1 MHTQFGRS
9 ALGLSFSSEHKGKT
23 MKKVLFASTALVATA
38 GVAAADV
45 ALSGSAEMGVF
56 GGDMVNS
63 SGVVV
68 DREAQFHTDIDVTFT
83 LSGESD
89 GGITFGAAVDL
100 DENSAFTPEDNGGIA
115 IFISGDFGT
124 LTMGDTDGALDWAM
138 TEAAVGN
145 AGSIQ
150 DNETGHTGYVGSYLD
165 GAYDGQ
171 ILRYDY
177 SFGDFAF
184 AASVEMDDSG
194 VRDNGYAIGARYN
207 GSFAG
212 GSYGVGIGYQV
223 ATPRDGW
230 MLGNING
237 DIFTAVTTAADFG
250 DEVDDVTAMGV
261 SANVALDSGFSFGVT
276 YTQYEAEGDNSAPG
290 VSFDTTH
297 VGVGAGYTFDAI
309 TVSANYGMIE
319 VDNLGE
325 FTGYGLAA
333 AYDLGGGLSAHL
345 GYGSS
350 DVDYDGPFGTG
361 SATINT
367 WSFGLA
373 MSF

>member
-9 ALGLSFSSEHKGKT
+9 ALGFSFSSEHKGKT

-38 GVAAADV
+38 GIAAADV
-45 ALSGSAEMGVF
+45 ALSGYAEMGVA
-56 GGDMVNS
+56 GSDSM
-63 SGVVV
+63 
-68 DREAQFHTDIDVTFT
+68 ETQFHTDIDVTFT

-100 DENSAFTPEDNGGIA
+100 DEAANIGSGDPASDSDGVA
-115 IFISGDFGT
+115 VFISGDFGT

-145 AGSIQ
+145 AGSIA
-150 DNETGHTGYVGSYLD
+150 DNETGHQGYLGSYLD

-194 VRDNGYAIGARYN
+194 MRDNGYALGARYSMDF
-207 GSFAG
+207 GG
-212 GSYGVGIGYQV
+212 GSVTVGAGYQM
-223 ATPRDGW
+223 ATYISSDTPPATLNIATIQIDDY
-230 MLGNING
+230 LGVPT
-237 DIFTAVTTAADFG
+237 DY
-250 DEVDDVTAMGV
+250 EVEVTAMGI
-261 SANVALDSGFSFGVT
+261 SAAVTLDSGLSAAVA
-276 YTQYEAEGDNSAPG
+276 YTQFDADYSAGDGEMTHLGLG
-290 VSFDTTH
+290 V
-297 VGVGAGYTFDAI
+297 GYTFDAV
-309 TVSANYGMIE
+309 TVSANYGMF
-319 VDNLGE
+319 DGE
-325 FTGYGLAA
+325 FFPGQEIDESGFGVAA

-350 DVDYDGPFGTG
+350 DIGGT
-361 SATINT
+361 NT
-367 WSFGLA
+367 NAGTSNSWSFGLA

>member
-1 MHTQFGRS
+1 
-9 ALGLSFSSEHKGKT
+9 

-45 ALSGSAEMGVF
+45 ALSGYAEMGVY
-56 GGDMVNS
+56 GGDSM
-63 SGVVV
+63 
-68 DREAQFHTDIDVTFT
+68 ETQFHTDIDVTFT

-100 DENSAFTPEDNGGIA
+100 DENDAFTPSTAGGIA
-115 IFISGDFGT
+115 VFISGDFGT

-150 DNETGHTGYVGSYLD
+150 DNETGHAGYLGSYLD

-177 SFGDFAF
+177 SFGDFSF
-184 AASVEMDDSG
+184 AASVEMDDTG
-194 VRDNGYAIGARYN
+194 ARDTGYAIGARYGMDFGGGSFTVGAGYQMATYAAN
-207 GSFAG
+207 GSGELNIATIQIDDYLGVPAG
-212 GSYGVGIGYQV
+212 YLV
-223 ATPRDGW
+223 
-230 MLGNING
+230 
-237 DIFTAVTTAADFG
+237 
-250 DEVDDVTAMGV
+250 EVTAMGI
-261 SANVALDSGFSFGVT
+261 SATVALDSGLTAGVA
-276 YTQYEAEGDNSAPG
+276 YTQFDADYAAGDGEATHLGLG
-290 VSFDTTH
+290 V
-297 VGVGAGYTFDAI
+297 GYTFDAI
-309 TVSANYGMIE
+309 TVSANYGMF
-319 VDNLGE
+319 DGE
-325 FTGYGLAA
+325 FFPGQDIDESGFGMAA

-350 DVDYDGPFGTG
+350 DIGGTNSNAG
-361 SATINT
+361 TSNS

>member
-1 MHTQFGRS
+1 
-9 ALGLSFSSEHKGKT
+9 

-56 GGDMVNS
+56 GGDMYNTTTDMFES
-63 SGVVV
+63 M
-68 DREAQFHTDIDVTFT
+68 ETQFHTDIDVTFT

-100 DENSAFTPEDNGGIA
+100 DENAAFTPENNGGIA

-124 LTMGDTDGALDWAM
+124 LTMGDTDGALDWAL

-150 DNETGHTGYVGSYLD
+150 DNETGHVGYVGSYLD

-184 AASVEMDDSG
+184 AASVEMDDDG
-194 VRDNGYAIGARYN
+194 DRDNGYAIGAMYN

-223 ATPRDGW
+223 ATPRDDW

-237 DIFTAVTTAADFG
+237 TMFSDLTGGAADGFG
-250 DEVDDVTAMGV
+250 DAIDDVTALGV

-276 YTQYEAEGDNSAPG
+276 YTQYEAEGDSAPLG
-290 VSFDTTH
+290 VVGTSFDTTH

-319 VDNLGE
+319 IDNLGE
-325 FTGYGLAA
+325 FTGYGVAA

-350 DVDYDGPFGTG
+350 DYDYDGVAG
-361 SATINT
+361 SADATVNT